1 MKYVI
6 SDENINIILYFLKLF
21 FINIGSYYIFLR
33 LINKRKFEIKDVIAL
48 LITILITSICTIV
61 KQNTNSINCMI
72 LSILLLSLVFS
83 IATRKTIGYSTIT
96 TVLALT
102 ISNIL
107 FFSSLLL
114 NGLPNI
120 LFNIQSDY
128 ISFFFIIV
136 IYFLLIYLTMKIR
149 RLKNGLSFLDKKSQS
164 EFFDVI
170 ILNLIAITLFCITIL
185 GNYDILVADKM
196 GFCII
201 IFSIIM
207 FITVK
212 KSFQIYYKQKLL
224 IQELEE
230 TKAESANKGNEIQKL
245 EKENLNFGKKSYT
258 LSHKQKLLEYKLNQ
272 LAMKTEIADEISIR
286 EDLKDISK
294 ELYNNSAIV
303 ELTKTGIEKIDD
315 MLKYMQFRCIENNI
329 DFNLQIIGN
338 IYHMINN
345 IVTKEELEILI
356 ADHVEDAIIAINH
369 TDNIN
374 RSILVKL
381 GKIEECYG
389 LYIYDSGIE
398 FEKETLKNLGKKPI
412 TTHASEGGTG
422 MGFMNSFDTL
432 RRNKASLVIKE
443 LGKPSQENYTKII
456 MFKFDNKNEF
466 KVI

>member
-1 MKYVI
+1 
-6 SDENINIILYFLKLF
+6 
-21 FINIGSYYIFLR
+21 
-33 LINKRKFEIKDVIAL
+33 
-48 LITILITSICTIV
+48 
-61 KQNTNSINCMI
+61 MI

-224 IQELEE
+224 IQELE
-230 TKAESANKGNEIQKL
+230 
-245 EKENLNFGKKSYT
+245 
-258 LSHKQKLLEYKLNQ
+258 
-272 LAMKTEIADEISIR
+272 
-286 EDLKDISK
+286 
-294 ELYNNSAIV
+294 
-303 ELTKTGIEKIDD
+303 
-315 MLKYMQFRCIENNI
+315 
-329 DFNLQIIGN
+329 
-338 IYHMINN
+338 
-345 IVTKEELEILI
+345 
-356 ADHVEDAIIAINH
+356 
-369 TDNIN
+369 
-374 RSILVKL
+374 
-381 GKIEECYG
+381 
-389 LYIYDSGIE
+389 
-398 FEKETLKNLGKKPI
+398 
-412 TTHASEGGTG
+412 
-422 MGFMNSFDTL
+422 
-432 RRNKASLVIKE
+432 
-443 LGKPSQENYTKII
+443 
-456 MFKFDNKNEF
+456 
-466 KVI
+466 